1 MDKGLDSLT
10 DYILINYRWIFVC
23 LFLLPLSFIYD
34 LLFYVRNWIIF
45 KLTSAPKQH
54 ANKVKHV
61 QKQVREW
68 ASRGKT
74 TPMCTAR
81 PGWQTVCFR
90 VPKYKSTMTRIEV
103 NLMDILEINSD
114 KKIVRVEPMV
124 NMGQLTATLNPLG
137 WTIPVL
143 PEIDD
148 LTVGGMVMGTG
159 IESSSHKYGLFQ
171 HICVSY
177 ELVLCDG
184 SLVKCSRDEN
194 PDLFYAIPWSYG
206 TLGLLTAVEIKL
218 VPAKKYVKLT
228 YNPVIGSDNI
238 VSQFTAASKDLRNE
252 FVEAL
257 AFTDDEAVIMTGV
270 MSNDN
275 VGGDQINSIGMWYK
289 PWFFLHVKKMLERNV
304 PVIEYIPLRE
314 YYHRHTRSIFWE
326 LQDIIPFGNN
336 PLFRYTLGWMMPP
349 KISLLKLTQT
359 EGIKK
364 LYENNHVLQDMLV
377 PIENMKGSIKIFQDT
392 FNVFP
397 IWLCP
402 FILPNDPGMLR
413 PKDGKERLYV
423 DIGLYGVPKV
433 PNFKPREDMRKIEKY
448 VTDVKGFQ
456 MLYADT
462 YMTKEEFRKMFDHTL
477 YDKMREKLGC
487 KEAFPDV
494 YDKVSRSARL

>member
-1 MDKGLDSLT
+1 
-10 DYILINYRWIFVC
+10 
-23 LFLLPLSFIYD
+23 
-34 LLFYVRNWIIF
+34 
-45 KLTSAPKQH
+45 
-54 ANKVKHV
+54 
-61 QKQVREW
+61 
-68 ASRGKT
+68 
-74 TPMCTAR
+74 
-81 PGWQTVCFR
+81 
-90 VPKYKSTMTRIEV
+90 
-103 NLMDILEINSD
+103 
-114 KKIVRVEPMV
+114 MV

-275 VGGDQINSIGMWYK
+275 VGGDQ
-289 PWFFLHVKKMLERNV
+289 
-304 PVIEYIPLRE
+304 
-314 YYHRHTRSIFWE
+314 
-326 LQDIIPFGNN
+326 
-336 PLFRYTLGWMMPP
+336 
-349 KISLLKLTQT
+349 
-359 EGIKK
+359 
-364 LYENNHVLQDMLV
+364 
-377 PIENMKGSIKIFQDT
+377 
-392 FNVFP
+392 
-397 IWLCP
+397 
-402 FILPNDPGMLR
+402 
-413 PKDGKERLYV
+413 
-423 DIGLYGVPKV
+423 
-433 PNFKPREDMRKIEKY
+433 
-448 VTDVKGFQ
+448 
-456 MLYADT
+456 
-462 YMTKEEFRKMFDHTL
+462 
-477 YDKMREKLGC
+477 
-487 KEAFPDV
+487 
-494 YDKVSRSARL
+494 VS